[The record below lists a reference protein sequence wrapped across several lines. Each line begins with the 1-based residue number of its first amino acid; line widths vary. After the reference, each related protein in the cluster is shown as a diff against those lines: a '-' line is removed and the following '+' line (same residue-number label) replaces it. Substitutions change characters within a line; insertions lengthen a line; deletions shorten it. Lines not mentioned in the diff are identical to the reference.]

1 MHSTTCPG
9 ARTSS
14 KQPAPSCRRI
24 FRQKPPYAT
33 ICPHLP
39 PSGAETGLHRRSPAH
54 VNSHRNELA
63 IPANPTTWAV
73 LLPWM
78 GAAVFFLGDLA
89 DVARLVAFFAGVA
102 LWADLAL
109 DGATLDLCAATRGFL
124 GAFGCSAT
132 GAALLSNQAATKL
145 SR

>member
-39 PSGAETGLHRRSPAH
+39 PSGAETGLHRRSSAH

-63 IPANPTTWAV
+63 IPANPRTWAV

-78 GAAVFFLGDLA
+78 GAGCLLLG
-89 DVARLVAFFAGVA
+89 RLS
-102 LWADLAL
+102 
-109 DGATLDLCAATRGFL
+109 RR
-124 GAFGCSAT
+124 GAFGGLLRRGGLVGRPGLGRRNVGPMCGDARLFGGLWLLGDRGSAPFESSPYE
-132 GAALLSNQAATKL
+132 AF
-145 SR
+145 